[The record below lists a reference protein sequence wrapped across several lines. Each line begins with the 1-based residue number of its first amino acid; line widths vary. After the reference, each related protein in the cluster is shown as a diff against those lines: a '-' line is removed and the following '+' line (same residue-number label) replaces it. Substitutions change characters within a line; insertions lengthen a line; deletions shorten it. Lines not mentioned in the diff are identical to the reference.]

1 MRGRKGTCTGRRLG
15 LWLLAVAVACTA
27 GVPALLPPEALW
39 PLQGRAERA
48 RGLRFGKPIQARLVS
63 RGKVE
68 TLLAKTIG
76 RIYSPELCRN
86 DERVKKTLGLLPADA
101 DLWEALLEFQSSAVV
116 GFYAPLDGQLYVV
129 AEPGREGGES
139 LLGAGVDQVLV
150 HELVHA
156 LQGIHTDLIDV
167 TLGLLDHDDLTFA
180 IGALLEGD
188 ATWAGYRD
196 EALSYGLPIP
206 PPEQVASEFAVDW
219 PGREHRDV
227 PRLVR
232 EGLVLQYPAGYAL
245 VTQILEAGGVA
256 ALDAALLDPPLSSED
271 VLHPERYLEPSRRGP
286 LLFLQLETGRIA
298 PSSECTTVGANTFGE
313 FGLRIWAQERGM
325 GRTEAVAAAEGWDA
339 DRAVVFDCPT
349 GRAFA
354 WLMQWSTT
362 WGPECCC
369 RRISTPA
376 GAMSPCSKRRAR
388 SIRISPSTWMPVRRS
403 SSEPA
408 RCAHASQ
415 STALRA
421 VATKPPRA
429 AAASARGICDFTW
442 SIRSQPVNML
452 ERIVVSDIG
461 EHWSPKTAPPSTAPK
476 QSCR

>member
-15 LWLLAVAVACTA
+15 LWLLAVVVACTA

-48 RGLRFGKPIQARLVS
+48 RGLRFGEPIQARLVS

-68 TLLAKTIG
+68 TLLAETIG

-129 AEPGREGGES
+129 AEPGREGSES

-206 PPEQVASEFAVDW
+206 PPDQVASEFAVDW

-271 VLHPERYLEPSRRGP
+271 VLHPEQYLEPSRRGP

-298 PSSECTTVGANTFGE
+298 PSSECTAVGANTFGE

-354 WLMQWSTT
+354 WLMQFETAAKARGFAETASRVARPSTRVDDLGT
-362 WGPECCC
+362 RVLLSANLDQSGRDVALLEAESQMYPDLSHYLDARPEILERTRALR
-369 RRISTPA
+369 RRISVD
-376 GAMSPCSKRRAR
+376 GA
-388 SIRISPSTWMPVRRS
+388 
-403 SSEPA
+403 EGGGD
-408 RCAHASQ
+408 Q
-415 STALRA
+415 
-421 VATKPPRA
+421 ATQT
-429 AAASARGICDFTW
+429 RGG
-442 SIRSQPVNML
+442 
-452 ERIVVSDIG
+452 ERERDL
-461 EHWSPKTAPPSTAPK
+461 
-476 QSCR
+476 